1 MKNGDAKLK
10 GLTSLL
16 SDHVS
21 QFPNTTYIPAIYVIE
36 GGMSVLKSFVNLKC
50 KIHLFLQQYNEA
62 LVQDAVCD
70 KLKSHLKQKASYHGQ
85 RALSLMTKM

>member
-1 MKNGDAKLK
+1 M
-10 GLTSLL
+10 

-21 QFPNTTYIPAIYVIE
+21 QFPNTIRIPAIYVVE
-36 GGMSVLKSFVNLKC
+36 GGIGVLKSFLNVKC

-70 KLKSHLKQKASYHGQ
+70 KLRSHLKQKASYHGQ
-85 RALSLMTKM
+85 RAFSLMTKM